1 MLFVSFMFILGSM
14 SYAPYEDRRSIVVV
28 VVFAADAFCCFS
40 LEAVVV
46 AVGVVVTVEADG
58 VLVLVGTGEDAIV
71 AE

>member
-40 LEAVVV
+40 LEAVAVV
-46 AVGVVVTVEADG
+46 ADG
-58 VLVLVGTGEDAIV
+58 VLVLVGTGEDALV
-71 AE
+71 AD